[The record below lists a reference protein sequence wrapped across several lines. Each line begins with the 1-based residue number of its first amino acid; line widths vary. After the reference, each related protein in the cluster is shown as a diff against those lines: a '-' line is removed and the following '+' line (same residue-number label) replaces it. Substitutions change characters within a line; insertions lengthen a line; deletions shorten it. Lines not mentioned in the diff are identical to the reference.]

1 MNIFED
7 VIHNVVL
14 ALFPLF
20 VYLIYTSYKNIMNK
34 KSNDIIFSLCL
45 FSSLYL
51 CLRLG
56 NVENN
61 DKILLFC
68 NIPIIAAYLKRK
80 GFLGLILSLFVV
92 CYCFFFLN
100 HNVLILLLKYLS
112 YYIIYFIFEKKKG
125 NDNLFLS
132 TIAVLQG
139 FFASFEFFYQN
150 PIDNLGVLVEIF
162 IIVFIFY
169 ITSFLALYIFKVGEK
184 MMQLHLSVKELE
196 KEKQIKN
203 SLFKITHEI
212 KNPIAVCKGYLDMF
226 DADNVEKSKKYVTI
240 IKNEIDR
247 TLNILKDFLELSKIK
262 VEKEEVDINMLLEE
276 VCDSVVLLADNK
288 KIKLDYQLLDEDI
301 YLFADYHRIK
311 QVLINVIKNAM
322 ESIEKEGTVC
332 VHTKIQNN
340 YYVIEITDNGCGM
353 SEETLQKVSELFFT
367 TKAQGT
373 GLGVALSKEIIHLH
387 QGQMTYS
394 SKEHVGTTVN
404 IMLPLSS

>member
-7 VIHNVVL
+7 VIHNAVL

-20 VYLIYTSYKNIMNK
+20 VYLIYTSYKNITNA
-34 KSNDIIFSLCL
+34 KSNDLIFSMCL
-45 FSSLYL
+45 FTSLYL

-56 NVENN
+56 NIEEN

-68 NIPIIAAYLKRK
+68 NIPIVAAYLKRK
-80 GFLGLILSLFVV
+80 GVLGIILSLFVV
-92 CYCFFFLN
+92 CYCFFILN
-100 HNVLILLLKYLS
+100 QNVLILLLKYIS
-112 YYIIYFIFEKKKG
+112 YYLVYFLCEKKKK

-132 TIAVLQG
+132 IIAVLQG
-139 FFASFEFFYQN
+139 FFVSFEFFYKN
-150 PIDNLGVLVEIF
+150 PIDNINTLVEIF
-162 IIVFIFY
+162 MIVFLFY

-184 MMQLHLSVKELE
+184 MMQLHLTVKELE

-226 DADNVEKSKKYVTI
+226 DASDIEKSRKYADI

-262 VEKEEVDINMLLEE
+262 IEKEEVDINMLLEE
-276 VCDSVVLLADNK
+276 VCDSVVLLAKNK
-288 KIKLDYQLLDEDI
+288 KIQLDYHPLEEDVYLL
-301 YLFADYHRIK
+301 ADYHRIK

-322 ESIEKEGTVC
+322 EAIETEGTVKI
-332 VHTKIQNN
+332 HTEIQNN
-340 YYVIEITDNGCGM
+340 DYVIEIIDNGCGM

-373 GLGVALSKEIIHLH
+373 GLGVALSKEIVQLH
-387 QGQMTYS
+387 NGKMTYT
-394 SKEHVGTTVN
+394 SKEKVGTKVN
-404 IMLPLSS
+404 ITLPLSS

>member
-7 VIHNVVL
+7 VIHNAVL

-20 VYLIYTSYKNIMNK
+20 VYLIYTSYKNITNA
-34 KSNDIIFSLCL
+34 KSNDLIFSMCL
-45 FSSLYL
+45 FTSLYL

-56 NVENN
+56 NIEEN

-68 NIPIIAAYLKRK
+68 NIPIVAAYLKRK
-80 GFLGLILSLFVV
+80 GVLGIILSLFVV
-92 CYCFFFLN
+92 CYCLFILN
-100 HNVLILLLKYLS
+100 QNVLILLLKYIS
-112 YYIIYFIFEKKKG
+112 YYLVYFLCEKKKR
-125 NDNLFLS
+125 NDNLFLGI
-132 TIAVLQG
+132 IAVLQG
-139 FFASFEFFYQN
+139 FFVSFEFFYQN
-150 PIDNLGVLVEIF
+150 PIDNINTLVEIF
-162 IIVFIFY
+162 IIVFLFY

-184 MMQLHLSVKELE
+184 MMNLHLTVKELE

-226 DADNVEKSKKYVTI
+226 DASDIEKSRKYADI

-262 VEKEEVDINMLLEE
+262 IEKEEVDINMLLEE
-276 VCDSVVLLADNK
+276 VCDSVVLLAKNK
-288 KIKLDYQLLDEDI
+288 KIQLDYHPSEEDV

-322 ESIEKEGTVC
+322 ESIEKEGTVKIQ
-332 VHTKIQNN
+332 TEIQNN
-340 YYVIEITDNGCGM
+340 DYVIEIIDNGCGM

-373 GLGVALSKEIIHLH
+373 GLGVALSKEIVQLH
-387 QGQMTYS
+387 NGKMTYT
-394 SKEHVGTTVN
+394 SKEQVGTKVN
-404 IMLPLSS
+404 ITLPLSS